1 MKQVSIKNLSVTI
14 RLRALALFLV
24 GALVWTS
31 CENPSN
37 NDTGDDGNKQD
48 GNNINWNSEA
58 NGTLTV
64 VNNSQDDMVMFI
76 GKTPT
81 LNSIL
86 GGVRSGRT
94 ITLDVSDDVEDFQV
108 GGYMILRAIRL
119 TEFEKNK
126 ADLRLAKVDYSAMA
140 TYGAGKKYRAE
151 LISTTGG
158 EYSYIVQN
166 RANYGLELRLNSPD
180 GEKLSYLSA
189 KQSRTALYATTPE
202 AMTIWPV
209 YVAYNTRSQSI
220 VTFAPKDY
228 AQSQDVQPR
237 AIGSSISEY
246 DFPPQ
251 DADLS
256 IVFGAVS
263 LPFATITVTNNAT
276 RDSSFCIGTST
287 RKAESNYSLVS
298 SGQIESYE
306 IPATEAGQE
315 LALNCGLLNNSVRV
329 PVKFDGQTT
338 TNPTIKN
345 GYIYQITL
353 SYTGSAV
360 DQVASYTAVIR
371 EIEKINTSDI
381 LVAQ

>member
-1 MKQVSIKNLSVTI
+1 MKNVLKITALLAALGLV
-14 RLRALALFLV
+14 LALA
-24 GALVWTS
+24 GCPA
-31 CENPSN
+31 EA
-37 NDTGDDGNKQD
+37 DDDGGGGD
-48 GNNINWNSEA
+48 GVRWTSEA

-64 VNNSQDDMVMFI
+64 VNNSQHDMVVFI

-81 LNSIL
+81 LNGIL
-86 GGVRSGRT
+86 GGVKSGRT
-94 ITLDVSDDVEDFQV
+94 ITLDVSDDVEDFQT

-119 TEFEKNK
+119 EEFERTKSDLTK
-126 ADLRLAKVDYSAMA
+126 ARIDYSAMA
-140 TYGAGKKYRAE
+140 TYGEGKKYRAE
-151 LISTTGG
+151 LLSTSEGD
-158 EYSYIVQN
+158 YSYIVQN
-166 RANYGLELRLNSPD
+166 RSDYGLELRLNSPD

-189 KQSRTALYATTPE
+189 KQSRTALYSSTND

-220 VTFAPKDY
+220 VTFTPMEY

-237 AIGSSISEY
+237 AAGASISEY

-251 DADLS
+251 DANLS
-256 IVFGAVS
+256 IIFNTIN
-263 LPFATITVTNNAT
+263 LPFATISVQNNAT

-298 SGQIESYE
+298 SGQLESYE

-329 PVKFDGQTT
+329 PVRFEGQTS
-338 TNPTIKN
+338 TNPEIRN
-345 GYIYQITL
+345 GYVYQITL
-353 SYTGSAV
+353 SYNGPAV
-360 DQVASYTAVIR
+360 DQVSSYTATIK
-371 EIEKINTSDI
+371 EIEAINTGDL